1 MFQKHLC
8 MRHWKKQRHQSGN
21 DTSTG
26 KEGIQAADRG
36 ADDAGRPAKEQGD
49 KGIQQDMQSKVSHKK
64 SNAMKVR
71 VYSDMCP
78 YCEEEVEFYDL
89 RDQQCPYCGLHFTP
103 AQDSYYE
110 DVEED

>member
-1 MFQKHLC
+1 MTPAQA
-8 MRHWKKQRHQSGN
+8 KKAYRLLTEVQLMLG
-21 DTSTG
+21 DLPKG
-26 KEGIQAADRG
+26 KAIKAYN
-36 ADDAGRPAKEQGD
+36 K
-49 KGIQQDMQSKVSHKK
+49 ICKVKFHIKK

-110 DVEED
+110 DVGED

>member
-1 MFQKHLC
+1 MPEATEV
-8 MRHWKKQRHQSGN
+8 N
-21 DTSTG
+21 V
-26 KEGIQAADRG
+26 EGCISIDGVDYVIKRTVT
-36 ADDAGRPAKEQGD
+36 RPSLAKRTD
-49 KGIQQDMQSKVSHKK
+49 KSKVSHKK

-71 VYSDMCP
+71 IYWDMCP